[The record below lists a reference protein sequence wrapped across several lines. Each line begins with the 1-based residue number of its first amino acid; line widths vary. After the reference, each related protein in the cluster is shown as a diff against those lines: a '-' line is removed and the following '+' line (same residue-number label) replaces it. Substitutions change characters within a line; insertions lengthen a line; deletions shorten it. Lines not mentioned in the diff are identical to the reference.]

1 MKQITLQKPAEKGQC
16 HCEKLE
22 KDLSEWG
29 ERGSVRRPV
38 EDLIVNRELRLL
50 RRWYQEWYSGPRR
63 TCFCEFLGKK
73 RRLRRR
79 GKGGGSD
86 EV

>member
-16 HCEKLE
+16 HCKELE
-22 KDLSEWG
+22 RDLSEWG

-50 RRWYQEWYSGPRR
+50 RRWYREWQLGPRR
-63 TCFCEFLGKK
+63 ICFCEFL
-73 RRLRRR
+73 RRR
-79 GKGGGSD
+79 SGLRGRRGGGS
-86 EV
+86 E